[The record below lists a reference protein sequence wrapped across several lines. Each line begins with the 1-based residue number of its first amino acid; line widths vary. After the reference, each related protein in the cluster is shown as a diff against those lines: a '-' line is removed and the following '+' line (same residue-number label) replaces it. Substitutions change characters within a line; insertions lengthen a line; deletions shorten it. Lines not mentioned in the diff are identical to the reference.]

1 MAEKNQQQNLLP
13 YATVGIEFIAIF
25 GMLLG
30 VGLLV
35 DWRLGTTPGLGLL
48 GGVFGFA
55 AGLRHLLRRVR
66 FLRDKYVEQDIDGS
80 GRDS

>member
-1 MAEKNQQQNLLP
+1 MS
-13 YATVGIEFIAIF
+13 YTTVGVEFIAVF

-48 GGVFGFA
+48 GGVCGFA

-66 FLRDKYVEQDIDGS
+66 SLRDEYVEQDIDGI
-80 GRDS
+80 GRDL